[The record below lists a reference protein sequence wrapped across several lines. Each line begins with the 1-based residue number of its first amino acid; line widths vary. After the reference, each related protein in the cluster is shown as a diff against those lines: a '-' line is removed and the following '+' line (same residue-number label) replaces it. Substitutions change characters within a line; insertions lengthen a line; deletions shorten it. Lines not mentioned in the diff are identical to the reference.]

1 MAKKTTHIVPE
12 KIHLKHIEELYADIG
27 KLVDNLPPSSS
38 IDTKIAHKSAYN
50 VSENLFL
57 LGLKAVFKAV
67 DVEDKPECS
76 FRVNFHFEVDN
87 LDKMFTYNE
96 EDLPVFQELF
106 VATLAGISYSTFRG
120 MIYQKTID
128 SLWNG
133 LTLPVLNPAR
143 LLQSWIENE

>member
-1 MAKKTTHIVPE
+1 MTKKTHHIDPS

-27 KLVDNLPPSSS
+27 ELIGNQTPVSSF
-38 IDTKIAHKSAYN
+38 DTKIAHKSAFN

-57 LGLKAVFKAV
+57 LGLKVVFKAIEIQ
-67 DVEDKPECS
+67 DQPECS
-76 FRVNFHFEVDN
+76 FRVNFHFQVDN

-96 EDLPVFQELF
+96 EDTPVFQENF

-120 MIYQKTID
+120 MIYEKTNKT
-128 SLWNG
+128 LWNG
-133 LTLPVLNPAR
+133 LLLPVIKPSI

>member
-1 MAKKTTHIVPE
+1 MAKKTHHIDPE
-12 KIHLKHIEELYADIG
+12 KIHLKHIEELYTDIG
-27 KLVDNLPPSSS
+27 ELEENLIPITSF
-38 IDTKIAHKSAYN
+38 DTKIAHKSAYN
-50 VSENLFL
+50 VSDNLFL

-67 DVEDKPECS
+67 DIEDQPECI

-96 EDLPVFQELF
+96 EDIPIFQELF

-120 MIYQKTID
+120 MIYEKTIN

-133 LTLPVLNPAR
+133 ITLPVINPVR